1 MIDFHAAAEA
11 NRRRSRWLLAL
22 VTALALAVGLTL
34 DALLR
39 STPFVTVL
47 LLLGMALALLA
58 ARAFGDKVVLLTLRA
73 AEPDPADPEHRQ
85 LLNLV
90 HEMSVASGLP
100 QPRVL
105 VIPDPAPNALATGH
119 DPGRATI
126 AVTSGLLEKLD
137 RAQTQAVV
145 AHEMA
150 HVGNRDTRLG
160 VTVAVMVGA
169 IALLADVAWRVR
181 WQPSR
186 GRSGPSGDGKDPLAF
201 LVPLLLLITALAPIA
216 SRLVAFAISRQREYL
231 ADATAVAF
239 TRNPEAL
246 ASALEVIGA
255 DRRPTRS
262 GTQGTAH
269 LFFVRPAASRADER
283 RGFLADL
290 FATHPPIADRVAR
303 LRGIA

>member
-11 NRRRSRWLLAL
+11 NRRCSRWLLTL
-22 VTALALAVGLTL
+22 VTLLALAVGLTL
-34 DALLR
+34 DALLG
-39 STPFVTVL
+39 STPFVTLLVL
-47 LLLGMALALLA
+47 FGMVLALLV
-58 ARAFGDKVVLLTLRA
+58 ARTFGDRVVLLTLRA
-73 AEPDPADPEHRQ
+73 SEPDPANPEHRQ
-85 LLNLV
+85 LLNVV

-100 QPRVL
+100 APRVL

-119 DPGRATI
+119 DPARATI
-126 AVTSGLLEKLD
+126 AVTSGLLDKLD

-160 VTVAVMVGA
+160 VTVAVLVGA
-169 IALLADVAWRVR
+169 IALLADLAWRVR

-186 GRSGPSGDGKDPLAF
+186 VRSGSSGDRDPLAF

-269 LFFVRPAASRADER
+269 LFFVRPAASVADER

-303 LRGIA
+303 LRGMA

>member
-1 MIDFHAAAEA
+1 MTDFHAAADA
-11 NRRRSRWLLAL
+11 NRRRSRWLLLL

-39 STPFVTVL
+39 ATPFVTLL
-47 LLLGMALALLA
+47 LLLGMAIALLV
-58 ARAFGDKVVLLTLRA
+58 ARTFGDRIVLLTLRA
-73 AEPDPADPEHRQ
+73 AEPNPADPEHQQ
-85 LLNLV
+85 LLNVV

-105 VIPDPAPNALATGH
+105 VISDAAPNALATGH
-119 DPGRATI
+119 DPERATI

-169 IALLADVAWRVR
+169 IALLADLAWRIR
-181 WQPSR
+181 WQPER
-186 GRSGPSGDGKDPLAF
+186 GRSSSSGDGRDPLAF

-246 ASALEVIGA
+246 ASALELIGA
-255 DRRPTRS
+255 DRRPTQS
-262 GTQGTAH
+262 GTRGTAH
-269 LFFVRPAASRADER
+269 LFFVRPAASVADER
-283 RGFLADL
+283 SGFLADL